1 MQSTNNLKDTNN
13 DNGSKRNSN
22 RQLSYYWTY
31 GRSDAI
37 IPTGVMCTNLSKR
50 HQTNTFWRNKKE
62 DVVNFSLIET
72 DKVGLQGIQYKILI
86 QKKNAKFLIPQ
97 DNVDKTIPVITDTTA
112 TFHFWKWTLIK

>member
-31 GRSDAI
+31 GRSDTI

-50 HQTNTFWRNKKE
+50 HQTNIFGVTKKRM
-62 DVVNFSLIET
+62 
-72 DKVGLQGIQYKILI
+72 
-86 QKKNAKFLIPQ
+86 
-97 DNVDKTIPVITDTTA
+97 
-112 TFHFWKWTLIK
+112 